1 VRKTFRLHL
10 FCFLLLTMCI
20 FFNGCMRTG
29 PDMVPLDQFDY
40 ANAIGDAK
48 KQQIL
53 MNIVKLRHAEWPVF
67 LEVNQVV
74 AGYNWEQTGSA
85 RFFFRR
91 LFDVAASDSA
101 ELGYV
106 GRFVERPTI
115 TYSPLG
121 GENFVRN
128 ILTPARPDS
137 LLSLIESGWPAD
149 KLFQTMVQSVNGKR
163 NRNVMYGT
171 DYPADPIFI
180 RFVRLLKKIHIA
192 NAISIRIKRTEGQGK
207 VSKLNFRTNLLDSQT
222 QHELDEVKALLGLNP
237 DVNSYHIIW
246 DSISEDPNTI
256 AIQTRSVIQV
266 MVAMALG
273 VEIPTED
280 IGTGVAID
288 LKSAQE
294 DIEAVDLSPLM
305 QIHSGAS
312 APKDAFVMVRYQDN
326 SFWIDRHDHNSKI
339 SLAYLT
345 LLLTVTESTDVEGPQ
360 LTISTN

>member
-1 VRKTFRLHL
+1 MRKRIRSYL
-10 FCFLLLTMCI
+10 FCFSLLTMCI

-29 PDMVPLDQFDY
+29 PDMILLDQFDY
-40 ANAIGDAK
+40 ANAIGNAK

-74 AGYNWEQTGSA
+74 AGYNWEQTANAKLSL
-85 RFFFRR
+85 RR
-91 LFDVAASDSA
+91 IFEVTENDNA

-121 GENFVRN
+121 GEKFVRN

-149 KLFQTMVQSVNGKR
+149 KLFQTMVHSVNGKR

-171 DYPADPIFI
+171 DYPAVPEFI
-180 RFVRLLKKIHIA
+180 RFVNLLKKIHIA
-192 NAISIRIKRTEGQGK
+192 NAISIRVRQTKGQGK
-207 VSKLNFRTNLLDSQT
+207 ISKLNFRTNLLDSQT
-222 QHELDEVKALLGLNP
+222 RHELDEVKALLGLNP
-237 DVNSYHIIW
+237 DVDSYRIIW
-246 DSISEDPNTI
+246 DSISEDPNMI

-273 VEIPTED
+273 VEMPTED
-280 IGTGVAID
+280 IETGVAID
-288 LKSAQE
+288 LKSTQE
-294 DIEAVDLSPLM
+294 DVDAVDLSPLM
-305 QIHSGAS
+305 QIRSGAN

-326 SFWIDRHDHNSKI
+326 SFWIDRHDHNSKL

-345 LLLTVTESTDVEGPQ
+345 LLLTVTESGDVEGPQ